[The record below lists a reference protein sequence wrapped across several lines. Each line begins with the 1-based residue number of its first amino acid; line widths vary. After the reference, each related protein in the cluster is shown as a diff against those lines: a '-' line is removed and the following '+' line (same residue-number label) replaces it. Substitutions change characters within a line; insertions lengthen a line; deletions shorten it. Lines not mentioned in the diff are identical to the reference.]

1 MKKFSHTDQEGRS
14 KMVDVSQKKVQKR
27 IARAEGFIRLK
38 RSTVELIR
46 TNEMKKGDVLSIS
59 EIAGIQAAK
68 RTSEWIPL
76 CHALPVDKVYVK
88 ASLTD
93 HGVWLYSEATYTG
106 KTGVEMEALTA
117 INAALLTVYD
127 MCKAVDSDMEM
138 GNIRLIEKR
147 KTDL

>member
-1 MKKFSHTDQEGRS
+1 
-14 KMVDVSQKKVQKR
+14 MVDVSQKKVQKR